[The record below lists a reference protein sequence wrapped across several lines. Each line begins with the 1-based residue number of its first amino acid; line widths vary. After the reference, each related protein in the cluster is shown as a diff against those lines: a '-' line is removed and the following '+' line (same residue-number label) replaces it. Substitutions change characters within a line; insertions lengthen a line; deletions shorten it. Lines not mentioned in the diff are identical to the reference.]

1 MPAPSPLV
9 IASQSV
15 SRLVKE
21 EGYYRKELE
30 GQNKKVEEERAKLS
44 TGADYNDNFMLKQLE
59 TAARETEAVFGP
71 LLTKVE
77 DAVAKLEEQMAISE
91 SGGGA
96 PDAELAKA
104 REALAAGKALQQK
117 GAAGEATAAN

>member
-1 MPAPSPLV
+1 MPAPSPLA

-21 EGYYRKELE
+21 EAYYRKELE

-44 TGADYNDNFMLKQLE
+44 ADATYNDNFMLKQLE
-59 TAARETEAVFGP
+59 TGARETEAVFGP
-71 LLTKVE
+71 LLIKVE

-91 SGGGA
+91 SDGGA
-96 PDAELAKA
+96 PDAELQKA

-117 GAAGEATAAN
+117 GAAGEAAAAS